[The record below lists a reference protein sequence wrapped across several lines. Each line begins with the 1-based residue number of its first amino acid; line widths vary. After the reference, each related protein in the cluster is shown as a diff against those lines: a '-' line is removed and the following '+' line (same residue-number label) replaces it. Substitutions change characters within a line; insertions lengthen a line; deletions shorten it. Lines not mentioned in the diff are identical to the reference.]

1 MKKSILL
8 IGVAALAFG
17 ACNDKE
23 KTHELNGDEKV
34 MDIAAI
40 SGCVQ
45 KGPFINGTSVRV
57 AELNSDLQQTGKSF
71 ETQVADN
78 SGTFEFK
85 NLGLLS
91 QYVELQANGYYF
103 NEVEDDVSESQLTL
117 RALTDLSDKFSNTTS
132 NINVLTTLASARV
145 EYLLS
150 GGSSF
155 YEAKNQAQAEVLNIF
170 NIDSYLNWTANFENM
185 SIANNNPG
193 DRQLLAVS
201 AILQGKL
208 SAGALSELIADISS
222 DIRTDGKLDN
232 PKLGAKLKG
241 NAMALDVDEVKAN
254 VAARYNELGIEANVP
269 DFGEYVNNFI
279 AKTSFEL
286 QSSLT
291 YPAKGEFGKNLLA
304 INDTACM
311 YGEYSMAVKVP
322 SGTEL
327 DIKVSSSEDYAWEFE
342 LLPGVNYS
350 TWNKADNSRHFKY
363 SGPST
368 VDIHFAL
375 NKVDRS
381 SIYDKIEKR
390 VIKEFVNNRVKF
402 EVFENGALT
411 MVKEF
416 TILQEETCTEDFTKD
431 ENYPMPPVPAE

>member
-8 IGVAALAFG
+8 FGVAALAFG
-17 ACNDKE
+17 ACNNNDK
-23 KTHELNGDEKV
+23 TYELNGDEKV
-34 MDIAAI
+34 IDVKAI
-40 SGCVQ
+40 SGSVQ

-103 NEVEDDVSESQLTL
+103 NEVEGDVSESQLTL

-170 NIDSYLNWTANFENM
+170 NIDSYLDWTANFENM

-311 YGEYSMAVKVP
+311 YGGYSMAVKVP
-322 SGTEL
+322 SGVDL
-327 DIKVSSSEDYAWEFE
+327 DIKVSSPMRCWEFE
-342 LLPGVNYS
+342 SLPGVNYS
-350 TWNKADNSRHFKY
+350 TWNEEDHSRHFKY
-363 SGPST
+363 SGSCN
-368 VDIHFAL
+368 VDIHLAL

-381 SIYDKIEKR
+381 SIYDKYEKQ
-390 VIKEFVNNRVKF
+390 VIKEFVNNKVKI
-402 EVFENGALT
+402 EVFENGVLT
-411 MVKEF
+411 MVKNF
-416 TILQEETCTEDFTKD
+416 TILQEETCTADFTD
-431 ENYPMPPVPAE
+431 DNNYPAPPMPE

>member
-1 MKKSILL
+1 MKKTILL
-8 IGVAALAFG
+8 LGVAALAFG
-17 ACNDKE
+17 ACTDKN
-23 KTHELNGDEKV
+23 KTYDLNGDEQIVDAKN
-34 MDIAAI
+34 I
-40 SGCVQ
+40 SGNVQ

-57 AELNSDLQQTGKSF
+57 AVLNSDLQQTGKSF

-91 QYVELQANGYYF
+91 LYVELQANGYYF
-103 NEVEDDVSESQLTL
+103 NEVEGDVSESQLTL

-132 NINVLTTLASARV
+132 NINVLTTLERARV
-145 EYLLS
+145 EYLVS
-150 GGSSF
+150 GGASF
-155 YEAKNQAQAEVLNIF
+155 SNAKQQAQDEVLNIF
-170 NIDSYLNWTANFENM
+170 NIDRDFLWIENSEKL
-185 SIANNNPG
+185 SIASNGQG
-193 DRQLLAVS
+193 DAVLLAVS

-208 SAGALSELIADISS
+208 SAGALSELLADISS

-304 INDTACM
+304 IDDTACM

-322 SGTEL
+322 SGVDL
-327 DIKVSSSEDYAWEFE
+327 DIKVSGSVDYAWEFE
-342 LLPGVNYS
+342 ALPGVNYS
-350 TWNKADNSRHFKY
+350 TWNEKDHSRHFKY
-363 SGPST
+363 NGPCT
-368 VDIHFAL
+368 VDINFFL
-375 NKVDRS
+375 NKVNRHT
-381 SIYDKIEKR
+381 IYDTHEKR
-390 VIKEFVNNRVKF
+390 VIKEFENNRVKF
-402 EVFENGALT
+402 EVFENGAPT

-416 TILQEETCTEDFTKD
+416 TILQEETCTEDFTND
-431 ENYPMPPVPAE
+431 ENYPQPQFQ

>member
-8 IGVAALAFG
+8 FGVAALAFG
-17 ACNDKE
+17 ACNDND
-23 KTHELNGDEKV
+23 KTYELNGDEKV
-34 MDIAAI
+34 IDVKAI
-40 SGCVQ
+40 GGSVQ

-91 QYVELQANGYYF
+91 QYVEFQANGYYF
-103 NEVEDDVSESQLTL
+103 NEVEGDVSESQLTL

-241 NAMALDVDEVKAN
+241 NAMTLDVDEVKAN

-311 YGEYSMAVKVP
+311 YGGYSMAVKVP
-322 SGTEL
+322 SGVDL
-327 DIKVSSSEDYAWEFE
+327 DIKVSSPMRSWEFE
-342 LLPGVNYS
+342 VLSNVNYS
-350 TWNKADNSRHFKY
+350 TWHEEDHSRHFRY
-363 SGPST
+363 SGPCS
-368 VDIHFAL
+368 VDIHL
-375 NKVDRS
+375 VLRKVDKDA
-381 SIYDKIEKR
+381 IYDIHEKR
-390 VIKEFVNNRVKF
+390 VIKEFENNRVKF
-402 EVFENGALT
+402 EVFENGVLT
-411 MVKEF
+411 MVKNF